1 MTEYFIRYQR
11 EPLAE
16 IGRMTGPNGTIAA
29 QQLAEGQAI
38 LAIREQDYALGLLDL
53 PVEPVRDD
61 LWRQI
66 KAHRAAVIDGGAP
79 TPFGAV
85 DSCET
90 EDVPARTNIMGGV
103 LAAVIA
109 KMADAAFAKEWTM
122 LDNSVQSFDAD
133 QMIAVGLAVME
144 HVNAAHDRARVLRAA
159 VTAAESVAEL
169 LSIDIASG
177 WPSL

>member
-1 MTEYFIRYQR
+1 MTEYCIRYSLATGSELARFHGPEGVAKLQFVG
-11 EPLAE
+11 ESEGIIIVPAASFQLPLAE
-16 IGRMTGPNGTIAA
+16 IPAS
-29 QQLAEGQAI
+29 E
-38 LAIREQDYALGLLDL
+38 IRD
-53 PVEPVRDD
+53 V

-66 KAHRAAVIDGGAP
+66 KDRRSAVIDGGAP

-90 EDVPARTNIMGGV
+90 EDVPARTNIMGAV

-109 KMADAAFAKEWTM
+109 KMTGAPFAKSWTM

-133 QMIAVGLAVME
+133 QMIAVGLAVLA
-144 HVNAAHDRARVLRAA
+144 HVNAAHDRARELRAA
-159 VTAAESVAEL
+159 IDAAEDAATL
-169 LSIDIASG
+169 LQIDIASG